1 MDLSPAVFTRLA
13 ADTTVIGLVGQT
25 SDPVAPC
32 IFWGQR
38 DQGSALPA
46 LVLEWVGGAP
56 EDLDLEDVAD
66 LVESRLQL
74 TALAGTHA
82 AARALVKAASDALM
96 DEAAVDDVLF
106 WGADRD
112 RPIDLTSQGPAQAIM
127 HEVTQDMTLRHS
139 QAA

>member
-1 MDLSPAVFTRLA
+1 MNLSAAVFERLN
-13 ADTTVIGLVGQT
+13 ADAVVVDMVGQT
-25 SDPVAPC
+25 SDPAAPC

-38 DQGSALPA
+38 DQGSELPA
-46 LVLEWVGGAP
+46 LVLEWVGGPP
-56 EDLDLEDVAD
+56 EDLDLEDGAD

-74 TALAGTHA
+74 TALAGSHA
-82 AARALVKAASDALM
+82 AARELVKAATDALM
-96 DEAAVDDVLF
+96 DEATVDDVLF

-112 RPIDLTSQGPAQAIM
+112 RPIDLTSQGAAQSIV